1 MKWRDVTQKDTWT
14 VEMLMYA
21 KAGAPRNAVA
31 MRETEGEGGREG
43 ETVREQLVEALVFL
57 FGLWQRG
64 CNVSRF

>member
-31 MRETEGEGGREG
+31 MRETEGEGGRE
-43 ETVREQLVEALVFL
+43 RP
-57 FGLWQRG
+57 
-64 CNVSRF
+64 